1 LEIIS
6 YKYKFFQDF
15 FLVQFQALEIITVN
29 VNLEIITP
37 NPKVC
42 DWCNSNE
49 EFEPEKASG
58 HDRR

>member
-1 LEIIS
+1 
-6 YKYKFFQDF
+6 
-15 FLVQFQALEIITVN
+15 LEIITVN